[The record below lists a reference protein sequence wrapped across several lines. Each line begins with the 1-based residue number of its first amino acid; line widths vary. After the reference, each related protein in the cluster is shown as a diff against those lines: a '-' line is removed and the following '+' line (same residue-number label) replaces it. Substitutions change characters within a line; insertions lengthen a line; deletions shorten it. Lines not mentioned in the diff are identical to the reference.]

1 MLQCHPYP
9 HEYADPSRQCAHCA
23 FFMGLSRKEGVKIQE
38 GQQFDIRGTVD
49 EFRHEIGMY
58 MFWKPGMELA
68 VSHVRRKQI
77 PAYVFPEGHRRYRP
91 PQLVNNQ
98 QHSDKNDNEDGSPDG
113 HPKRKHDCADAAEP
127 SRSAKRAS
135 ISPVHRKTSS
145 PQSTIDG
152 DDTCNNQ
159 IKSASGYVSD
169 GSQASRGSGNLERAN
184 GSNSQASE
192 RSPDTA
198 ASVPRCATR
207 GIIFSGEG
215 TNKHDIPIVEKCTPP
230 AVAVCIK
237 RVAEKVVSELVG
249 SERLGSNNSAE
260 LLGGGVAQG
269 GLPEELEVRCT
280 LYFLIVPKFGM
291 HNQTTKLNGFLSS
304 CRYELG
310 CGLEVVVEAWS

>member
-9 HEYADPSRQCAHCA
+9 HEYADSSRQCAHCA

-49 EFRHEIGMY
+49 EFRHEIVMY

-91 PQLVNNQ
+91 PRLVNNQ

-113 HPKRKHDCADAAEP
+113 RPKRKHDCADDAEP
-127 SRSAKRAS
+127 SRSKRAS
-135 ISPVHRKTSS
+135 ISPVHPKTSS
-145 PQSTIDG
+145 PQSTNDG
-152 DDTCNNQ
+152 DDTCNKQ
-159 IKSASGYVSD
+159 IKRASGYVSD
-169 GSQASRGSGNLERAN
+169 ESQASRGSGNLERAN
-184 GSNSQASE
+184 GSNSQESE

-207 GIIFSGEG
+207 GTVFSGEG

-237 RVAEKVVSELVG
+237 RVAEKVVSEFVG

-280 LYFLIVPKFGM
+280 LSFEFSRYDLNFLIV
-291 HNQTTKLNGFLSS
+291 H
-304 CRYELG
+304 
-310 CGLEVVVEAWS
+310 